1 MKFSYVKMCDNWVI
15 NIKLELKEKAEK
27 TITAQKQWVKNYP
40 KEVLVICSWARMKPV
55 KTWTIY
61 AQRKCGI
68 ESTQK
73 TWTMVH
79 TCLWDL
85 KYTVKTWT
93 YMHIENMGLKV
104 PSENM
109 NTIYM
114 NKENNGCQG
123 TIRSLVSY
131 ICPSTGYPPKS
142 MHLGAPPTVRLRE
155 PCAKTTF
162 YIVKIDLVIA
172 SQRALS
178 RTVPLG
184 GVA

>member
-73 TWTMVH
+73 TWTMVR
-79 TCLWDL
+79 TCLWDW
-85 KYTVKTWT
+85 KYPVKPWT
-93 YMHIENMGLKV
+93 IYSQRNMGLKV

-109 NTIYM
+109 KN
-114 NKENNGCQG
+114 
-123 TIRSLVSY
+123 
-131 ICPSTGYPPKS
+131 ICTKKI
-142 MHLGAPPTVRLRE
+142 MGAKGQYSPWYH
-155 PCAKTTF
+155 TF
-162 YIVKIDLVIA
+162 VPVI
-172 SQRALS
+172 
-178 RTVPLG
+178 G
-184 GVA
+184 